1 MEKRLIT
8 YLFIIFS
15 CNLIFA
21 EVHKGSFFI
30 DGLKFETENSDKVFL
45 VEESYTITE
54 DDLFHCIYE
63 IHNIISRKS
72 GQKIPKIANLQYYKS
87 KANYGTK
94 KKGISR

>member
-63 IHNIISRKS
+63 IHNE
-72 GQKIPKIANLQYYKS
+72 G
-87 KANYGTK
+87 K
-94 KKGISR
+94 KKQYKFFIKYSYRNTGTWGKLL